1 MKTACKMKILMVLE
15 TEFPPD
21 VRIENEMQALTEAG
35 HEVHLACSTRK
46 NRPEKEG
53 FGKSIIHRKKIS
65 AFIYKSSVGCLKF
78 PFYFNFWRNFIFT
91 ICSKEKF
98 DTIHI
103 HDLPLSQIGVDVKRK
118 FNTRLVIDLHE
129 NWPALIKIA
138 PHTQTVLGKLLSSN
152 TQWREY
158 ELKMLPEADKVITII
173 EEARDRVISLGIE
186 SSKISM
192 VSNTINFENLSI
204 QTEKKNPDTL
214 TIFYGGA
221 INRHRGLQ
229 LVLEAIKMCVLKN
242 IKIRFWI
249 VGDGSFRKEL
259 ETISMKL
266 KIDSQVHFWGHKPFI
281 GMLEIL
287 AESDAAIIPHLRTD
301 NNDASSP
308 NKLYQYMYLNK
319 PIISSDCTSLKRIIN
334 ETHTGFIYK
343 NDSSVDLFQLLEKL
357 SGDRKLLDE
366 INGNGRK
373 AVMEKYNWN
382 IDKKRLI
389 EAYRGLAENNSRLSL

>member
-1 MKTACKMKILMVLE
+1 MVLE

-21 VRIENEMQALTEAG
+21 VRVENEMLALTEAG

-46 NRPEKEG
+46 NRPEKEA
-53 FGKSIIHRKKIS
+53 FGKSIIHRKKITS
-65 AFIYKSSVGCLKF
+65 FIYKSSVGCLKF

-91 ICSKEKF
+91 ICARERY
-98 DTIHI
+98 DVIHI

-152 TQWREY
+152 KQWVDYERE
-158 ELKMLPEADKVITII
+158 MLPEADKVITII

-186 SSKISM
+186 SCKISM

-204 QTEKKNPDTL
+204 QAEKKTTDTL

-229 LVLEAIKMCVLKN
+229 LVLKAIKMCDLKN
-242 IKIRFWI
+242 IKIIFWI
-249 VGDGSFRKEL
+249 VGYGSFRKEL
-259 ETISMKL
+259 EKISLQL
-266 KIDSQVHFWGHKPFI
+266 KIDSRVLFLGHKPFNE
-281 GMLEIL
+281 MLEIL
-287 AESDAAIIPHLRTD
+287 AESDAAIIPHLRTE

-343 NDSSVDLFQLLEKL
+343 NDSPEELFQLLERL
-357 SGDRKLLDE
+357 SVDRRLLDE
-366 INGNGRK
+366 IDSNGRK

-382 IDKKRLI
+382 IDKQRLI
-389 EAYRGLAENNSRLSL
+389 EAYGGLAENYSPLS

>member
-1 MKTACKMKILMVLE
+1 MKILMVLE

-21 VRIENEMQALTEAG
+21 VRVENEMLALTEAG
-35 HEVHLACSTRK
+35 HEVHLACSTKK

-53 FGKSIIHRKKIS
+53 FGKSIIYRKKITT
-65 AFIYKSSVGCLKF
+65 FIYKSSVGCLKF

-91 ICSKEKF
+91 ICGKERY
-98 DTIHI
+98 DVIHI

-138 PHTQTVLGKLLSSN
+138 PHTQTVLGKLLSSDN
-152 TQWREY
+152 QWREY
-158 ELKMLPEADKVITII
+158 EQKMLPEADKVITII
-173 EEARDRVISLGIE
+173 EEARDRVIGLGIE
-186 SSKISM
+186 SGKISM

-204 QTEKKNPDTL
+204 QAEKKNTNIL

-229 LVLEAIKMCVLKN
+229 LVLKAIKMCVLNNVK
-242 IKIRFWI
+242 IKFWI

-259 ETISMKL
+259 EKISLQL

-281 GMLEIL
+281 EMLEIL
-287 AESDAAIIPHLRTD
+287 AESDAAIIPHLRTE

-343 NDSSVDLFQLLEKL
+343 NDSPGDLFQLIERL
-357 SGDRKLLDE
+357 SYDRKLLDE

-382 IDKKRLI
+382 IDKQRLI
-389 EAYRGLAENNSRLSL
+389 EAYRGLTENNSPLS

>member
-1 MKTACKMKILMVLE
+1 MVLE

-21 VRIENEMQALTEAG
+21 VRVENEMLALTDAG

-46 NRPEKEG
+46 NRPEKES
-53 FGKSIIHRKKIS
+53 FGKSTVHRKKINS
-65 AFIYKSSVGCLKF
+65 FIYKSSVGCLKF
-78 PFYFNFWRNFIFT
+78 PFYFNFWRKFIFPL
-91 ICSKEKF
+91 CAKEAF
-98 DTIHI
+98 DVIHI
-103 HDLPLSQIGVDVKRK
+103 HDLPLSQIGVEVKRK
-118 FNTRLVIDLHE
+118 FKTSLVIDLHE

-138 PHTQTVLGKLLSSN
+138 PHTQTVPGRLLSSN
-152 TQWREY
+152 KQWKEY
-158 ELKMLPEADKVITII
+158 ERKMLPKADKVITII
-173 EEARDRVISLGIE
+173 EEARDRVKDLGIDDD
-186 SSKISM
+186 KICM

-204 QTEKKNPDTL
+204 KAEKINTDTL

-242 IKIRFWI
+242 IKIRFLI
-249 VGDGSFRKEL
+249 VGEGSFRKEL
-259 ETISMKL
+259 EKISAEL
-266 KIDSQVHFWGHKPFI
+266 KIDSQVSFSGHKPFKE
-281 GMLEIL
+281 MLEIL
-287 AESDAAIIPHLRTD
+287 AESDAAIIPHIRTE

-343 NDSSVDLFQLLEKL
+343 NDSPEELFNLLKRL
-357 SGDRKLLDE
+357 SDDRSLLDE
-366 INGNGRK
+366 TDGNGKK

-382 IDKKRLI
+382 IDKQRLI
-389 EAYRGLAENNSRLSL
+389 EAYRGLAENNRRLS